1 MTSEAM
7 TCPNCGYSNA
17 DSSGRCERCGAQLT
31 AREEEVEAPVNLE
44 LPLEDAYTRYL
55 QRQTSTVEISEAPRP
70 RWGGCARRGL
80 AFLTDLLVL
89 AALSSILFFLVYVG
103 FTVGMAA
110 HRQRLSSDYLIG
122 LTRFFVLGE
131 ILLVS
136 GYFVLFHGMEGKTPG
151 KWLLGLRVVGA
162 EQRSIGYR
170 RALVRFLG
178 YFPAIFSF
186 GLGILWIVLSREK
199 RGWHDFL
206 AGTWVVREGESV
218 ESAVRRN

>member
-1 MTSEAM
+1 MKSEE
-7 TCPNCGYSNA
+7 TCPDCGFANERFAS
-17 DSSGRCERCGAQLT
+17 RCERCGAQFA
-31 AREEEVEAPVNLE
+31 AREEEAEAPLNLE
-44 LPLEDAYTRYL
+44 LPLEDAYTRYV
-55 QRQTSTVEISEAPRP
+55 QRQIDIVEISDAPRP
-70 RWGGCARRGL
+70 RWGGCVRRGL
-80 AFLTDLLVL
+80 AFLIDLVVL
-89 AALSSILFFLVYVG
+89 AVLSSILFFLVYVA

-110 HRQRLSSDYLIG
+110 HRSRSPSDSLIG
-122 LTRFFVLGE
+122 LTRFFVFGE

-136 GYFVLFHGMEGKTPG
+136 GYFVLFHGTEGKTPG

-206 AGTWVVREGESV
+206 AGTWVIREPS
-218 ESAVRRN
+218 

>member
-1 MTSEAM
+1 MAPEPMS
-7 TCPNCGYSNA
+7 CPNCGYSSA
-17 DSSGRCERCGAQLT
+17 DFSGRCERCGAQLT
-31 AREEEVEAPVNLE
+31 AHEEEAEGPLNLE
-44 LPLEDAYTRYL
+44 LPLEDIHTRYV
-55 QRQTSTVEISEAPRP
+55 QRQSITVEISESQRP
-70 RWGGCARRGL
+70 RWGGCARRGM

-89 AALSSILFFLVYVG
+89 AALSSILFFLVYVA

-110 HRQRLSSDYLIG
+110 HRQRPSSDYLVG

-131 ILLVS
+131 ILLFS

-151 KWLLGLRVVGA
+151 KWLLGLRVVDA

-186 GLGILWIVLSREK
+186 GLGILWIVFSREK

-206 AGTWVVREGESV
+206 AGTWVIREPS
-218 ESAVRRN
+218 

>member
-1 MTSEAM
+1 MMSEAIR
-7 TCPNCGYSNA
+7 CPNCEYVNESFA
-17 DSSGRCERCGAQLT
+17 GRCERCGAQLT
-31 AREEEVEAPVNLE
+31 VREEEVEAPLNLE
-44 LPLEDAYTRYL
+44 LPLEDVYTRYA
-55 QRQTSTVEISEAPRP
+55 QRQSIAVEISEAPRP

-80 AFLTDLLVL
+80 AFSTDLLVL
-89 AALSSILFFLVYVG
+89 AALSSVLFFLVYVG

-110 HRQRLSSDYLIG
+110 HRQRSSSDYLTG
-122 LTRFFVLGE
+122 LTWLFVLGE

-186 GLGILWIVLSREK
+186 GLGILWIALSREK

-206 AGTWVVREGESV
+206 AGTWVIRD
-218 ESAVRRN
+218 